1 VITNATMITFV
12 GKLLADT
19 DEAAQ
24 GGLNA
29 RTKEWNL
36 WFIAVCVEHSVLIGR
51 VLILTVL
58 PATPGWIE
66 TAKKQLV
73 WHQDAMKPGREILEG
88 LALHT
93 QYKDKYDVED
103 HDVHPVRNLIVLPA
117 VTPASRHR
125 ASNPASTAAD
135 QLPDLIFP

>member
-1 VITNATMITFV
+1 MITFV

-66 TAKKQLV
+66 TAKKQLDFGPIWDFGNV
-73 WHQDAMKPGREILEG
+73 WSGNWKSS
-88 LALHT
+88 
-93 QYKDKYDVED
+93 KYED
-103 HDVHPVRNLIVLPA
+103 GHL
-117 VTPASRHR
+117 
-125 ASNPASTAAD
+125 
-135 QLPDLIFP
+135 DLIIEEHVIEKCTFFVDDMAQHMGPNS

>member
-1 VITNATMITFV
+1 MITFV

-19 DEAAQ
+19 HEAAQ

-66 TAKKQLV
+66 TAKKQLA

-103 HDVHPVRNLIVLPA
+103 HDVHPVRHCPA
-117 VTPASRHR
+117 VTPASHR